1 MTKTKL
7 PPAKDWRSRSIDD
20 WAITTFRAYLS
31 DKHMERYGIAY
42 TARNFAI
49 EGRWIKLMIEEH
61 GNEVV
66 KKFIDACFDD
76 YRPTRDYPGLNFGF
90 MYSYMRS
97 RLLPIVLADR
107 RRKLIAKVTEEMT
120 EDLSDWL

>member
-1 MTKTKL
+1 MAK
-7 PPAKDWRSRSIDD
+7 PNVKDWRNRSVDD
-20 WAITTFRAYLS
+20 WTLTTFRAYLS
-31 DKHMERYGIAY
+31 EQHVNRYCIAY

-49 EGRWIKLMIEEH
+49 EGRWLKLMIAEH
-61 GNEVV
+61 GTEVV
-66 KKFIDACFDD
+66 KEFIDACLED

-97 RLLPIVLADR
+97 RLLPKVLADH
-107 RRKLIAKVTEEMT
+107 RRKQLTQVAEEAT